1 MSSRPI
7 LFEPDA
13 LEEANMVS
21 KLQEWL
27 MDLTKSKLRSVSSY
41 ILQSVIPLS
50 NDKVQQFV
58 RNIIQACE
66 VRPHL
71 ISTYAELIGILYQN
85 KTPQNAL
92 KSLKPY
98 LIKALLTPKPF
109 IEQFL
114 ANVGDFIFLRNIC
127 HTINITS
134 EEIVAN
140 IRSFCEHHDDLKY
153 YHCLLFCIFAPEL
166 QEADPKFYKSLQELF
181 SEEYAAP
188 SCKLVLKYFYEN
200 ISNLQENN
208 WALQKECIDHGGYK
222 SSIAVALKT
231 DNLDLFQELALNSN
245 SDFNGRIRSSV
256 FEPCQFMQEKPT
268 YIQYAGFHGSL
279 KCFKFLLLNGAD
291 LDLTDNLSFTLG
303 HFVIAGG
310 NIEITRLA
318 AQKSCS
324 FEGCLHIATR
334 FFRQELFE
342 WLHTNY
348 FHNLSE
354 IHPRFGSILHES
366 AASNNISQILFCYK
380 NGVDINIKTEDKST
394 PLHFAVKNRKTD
406 AVRLILRTI
415 GVEVNS
421 KDATGMTPLHIA
433 ALFDDPTMTTEV
445 LKNPNVDINMTNS
458 WGMTAL
464 CLAAQDGN
472 DATVKA
478 LMQREDLDINCK
490 DENSMTP
497 LHYAAQEGEY
507 ETVKVLLTSK
517 KIDVECKDTRGLIPF
532 SYAEQSGM
540 EVTAQLLQ
548 DFAIKRRKAGNN

>member
-1 MSSRPI
+1 MSKLI

-21 KLQEWL
+21 RLQEWL
-27 MDLTKSKLRSVSSY
+27 MSLSKNNLRNVSSL
-41 ILQSVIPLS
+41 ILQTVIPLS
-50 NDKVQQFV
+50 IDKVQLFV

-71 ISTYAELIGILYQN
+71 IPTYSELIGLLYQA
-85 KTPQNAL
+85 KSPQNAL
-92 KSLKPY
+92 KSLKPL

-114 ANVGDFIFLRNIC
+114 ANVGDFIFLRYIC
-127 HTINITS
+127 QMIGITND
-134 EEIVAN
+134 ELVAN

-166 QEADPKFYKSLQELF
+166 QASDPDFYESLDELF
-181 SEEYAAP
+181 KEEYAAP

-200 ISNLQENN
+200 INNLRADN
-208 WALQKECIDHGGYK
+208 WALQRDCIEHGGYRA
-222 SSIAVALKT
+222 SISVALKT
-231 DNLDLFQELALNSN
+231 DDLDNFQDFVLNAN
-245 SDFNGRIRSSV
+245 SDFNSKIRASV
-256 FEPCQFMQEKPT
+256 FEPCQFMQEEPT
-268 YIQYAGFHGSL
+268 YIQYAAFHGSL

-291 LDLTDNLSFTLG
+291 LTVTDNQKFTLG

-318 AQKSCS
+318 AQNSCS

-334 FFRQELFE
+334 FFRPDLFE

-354 IHPRFGSILHES
+354 VHKRFGSVLHES
-366 AASNNISQILFCYK
+366 AASNNIAQILFCYK
-380 NGVDINIKTEDKST
+380 KGVDINIKTEDKST
-394 PLHFAVKNRKTD
+394 PLHFAVKNRKID
-406 AVRLILRTI
+406 AVRLILRTV

-421 KDATGMTPLHIA
+421 KDATGMTPLHFA
-433 ALFDDPTMTTEV
+433 ALFDDPTMTAEV
-445 LKNPNVDINMTNS
+445 LKNPSVDINMTNS

-464 CLAAQDGN
+464 CVAAQDGN

-517 KIDVECKDTRGLIPF
+517 DIDVECKDARGMSPF

-540 EVTAQLLQ
+540 EKTAQLLQ
-548 DFAIKRRKAGNN
+548 DFAAKRHCIND